1 MIGPALSNAL
11 GFGPVKPL
19 FKITAIELKRC
30 SSKQIC
36 RCSADQ
42 SDELNIA
49 TCQDRRF
56 AIASLTAAAAAAAFT
71 AWQPDT
77 AHAVQGL
84 TAGRIPGVSG
94 PGPDGFYKY
103 QRPEGKSGGHGVG
116 WSEIPR
122 YSFKVAAG
130 WDETPVSIADLAGT
144 ELDLRFEN
152 KEEGNLFLVVAPV
165 LRFRDVGVNADV
177 RIDGL
182 GTPDIIIAGFAPEI
196 FGAPLSEDD
205 VLVTETAQIDGVT
218 YYYWEVKPHHLVAAT
233 AVGNRLFM
241 LVLNANG
248 RQWRKAEANLRAMQK
263 SFFVPKL

>member
-1 MIGPALSNAL
+1 MCLPPPPPNLWFQNKNHHSFFL
-11 GFGPVKPL
+11 
-19 FKITAIELKRC
+19 
-30 SSKQIC
+30 
-36 RCSADQ
+36 
-42 SDELNIA
+42 
-49 TCQDRRF
+49 
-56 AIASLTAAAAAAAFT
+56 LT
-71 AWQPDT
+71 
-77 AHAVQGL
+77 
-84 TAGRIPGVSG
+84 
-94 PGPDGFYKY
+94 
-103 QRPEGKSGGHGVG
+103 GGHGVG

-177 RIDGL
+177 RIDEL

-196 FGAPLSEDD
+196 FGAPLSDDD

-241 LVLNANG
+241 MVLNANG
-248 RQWRKAEANLRAMQK
+248 RQWRKAENNLRVMQK

>member
-1 MIGPALSNAL
+1 VVCSLLSQYSHSKSHTQEHL
-11 GFGPVKPL
+11 SPPPSGGIPRVLSMGFE
-19 FKITAIELKRC
+19 TLKLSC
-30 SSKQIC
+30 I
-36 RCSADQ
+36 
-42 SDELNIA
+42 
-49 TCQDRRF
+49 
-56 AIASLTAAAAAAAFT
+56 
-71 AWQPDT
+71 
-77 AHAVQGL
+77 
-84 TAGRIPGVSG
+84 
-94 PGPDGFYKY
+94 FYL
-103 QRPEGKSGGHGVG
+103 PTGGHGVG

-205 VLVTETAQIDGVT
+205 VLVTETAEIDGIT

-241 LVLNANG
+241 MVLNASG
-248 RQWRKAEANLRAMQK
+248 RQWRKAEKNLRVMQK
-263 SFFVPKL
+263 SFFVPKI